1 MGQSGATDSASPPR
15 LLALVDASFE
25 EEEVGQVLSSL
36 STTWHQVMG
45 AAAFFKDSRTWYSES
60 FSLCGSWDAWT
71 WATVAEKPYGSRR
84 THFDGFVVCT
94 PTLGRANKAI
104 VDHALRDG
112 RVVLFW
118 DREQLSLVQRL
129 ITRDENNW
137 RAGWA
142 VQTVPILGRTS

>member
-1 MGQSGATDSASPPR
+1 MGQSGVTVSGNRPR

-25 EEEVGQVLSSL
+25 EEDVAQTL
-36 STTWHQVMG
+36 TTLRTAWQTVMG
-45 AAAFFKDSRTWYSES
+45 VEATFKDSRTWYSES

-104 VDHALRDG
+104 VSHALRDG

-118 DREQLSLVQRL
+118 DREKLSLVHRL
-129 ITRDENNW
+129 VTRDENNW
-137 RAGWA
+137 KAGWA
-142 VQTVPILGRTS
+142 VQCLPIGENS